1 MRKSTW
7 RARLSGVLA
16 AVFLVGLLPTV
27 TLAADNDPITRAG
40 LAEKIYTND
49 SLKMLIG
56 DDTTEAGFND
66 IDNCTEDQKML
77 SMLWPTPEL
86 SAAPPLIHSARVKQ

>member
-40 LAEKIYTND
+40 LAEKIYAND

-56 DDTTEAGFND
+56 DNTTGLGLTILTTVLRNK
-66 IDNCTEDQKML
+66 KML